1 MNLPEHFNT
10 VKPID
15 IGMPFEYF
23 PDCRYSLVELI
34 ANKQFSIK
42 DFHQAYCWHSFEYT
56 MQGSQISHADDVQI
70 NITLDREMRDL
81 LLYKGG
87 IDASP
92 IAENIQRRYG
102 VQIHKTDFQSF
113 EAYVE
118 YLLHS
123 LKKGSPILSTYSL
136 GYVPTRRHY
145 KKVFG
150 LHSICIV
157 GYDSEQ
163 QSFDAVE
170 QAKKPKFTISKD
182 DLFDCFH
189 YLVKEYG
196 ACSVFHLEQ
205 IHRPKPYSEL
215 DFLEMVEF
223 NINNL
228 SKPSPSYGLTCLEK
242 FVADLGLYLN
252 TKPEKPVFIPGSW
265 VFSHERISAIR
276 FIESYVMENPQ
287 LGELFSFKSL
297 TTVLQDLHDKWLAID
312 FYSEMGLQT
321 KSNKFNQP
329 ILEILRSLLIKESE
343 ALELWRS
350 LSFCLERGRKEVC

>member
-1 MNLPEHFNT
+1 MNLLERFNT
-10 VKPID
+10 VNPID

-23 PDCRYSLVELI
+23 PDCRYSLVELM

-56 MQGSQISHADDVQI
+56 MQGSQISHADDVQL
-70 NITLDREMRDL
+70 NITLDRKMRGL
-81 LLYKGG
+81 LLYKDG
-87 IDASP
+87 IDTSP

-113 EAYVE
+113 DAYVE
-118 YLLHS
+118 YLLRS
-123 LKKGSPILSTYSL
+123 LKKGEPVLSTYSL

-157 GYDSEQ
+157 GYNAEH
-163 QSFDAVE
+163 QSFDAIE
-170 QAKKPKFTISKD
+170 QAKKPKFSISKG

-189 YLVKEYG
+189 YLLKEHG

-205 IHRPKPYSEL
+205 THQPKPYSEL

-223 NINNL
+223 NISNL
-228 SKPSPSYGLTCLEK
+228 SDTCSSYGLTCLKK
-242 FVADLGLYLN
+242 FIADLGLYLES
-252 TKPEKPVFIPGSW
+252 KPEKPIFIPGSW

-276 FIESYVMENPQ
+276 FIESYVTENPQ
-287 LGELFSFKSL
+287 FGESFSFESL

-321 KSNKFNQP
+321 NSNKFNQP
-329 ILEILRSLLIKESE
+329 ILEILNSILVKETE

-350 LSFCLERGRKEVC
+350 LSLCFERARQEAC